1 MEPVKNVDAPTLDQ
15 YIDNLLLERGVTGLD
30 KPVMDEMRNDLMT
43 RLGARLNAEMVA
55 LLPMDK
61 IEELN
66 DLLDADAEPD
76 VVKTFFTSNIPDYQN
91 VFARTLIDFR
101 TSYLS

>member
-1 MEPVKNVDAPTLDQ
+1 MEPTLDQ
-15 YIDNLLLERGVTGLD
+15 FIDNLLLERGVTGLEAG
-30 KPVMDEMRNDLMT
+30 VMEEMRNDLMT

-55 LLPMDK
+55 LLAMDK

-66 DLLDADAEPD
+66 ELLDGDAEPD
-76 VVKTFFTSNIPDYQN
+76 VVKTFFTTNVPDYQN